1 MQKNFDEKQLKD
13 LLLQMMETEI
23 GGELVYRTAITCAI
37 NKDLAKEW
45 QEYLEETITHQTVVK
60 SIFQEIGLNPNEDS
74 PSRQVVKHIG
84 NSLVKAMEL
93 AKSSGNAGLAQL
105 VACECVV
112 HAETKDH
119 SNWELLGK
127 VAETAS
133 GDIAK
138 ILKKAHEAVEEDE
151 DHHLYHTKGWC
162 RELWIE
168 SLGMPAV
175 LPPPEEVKNVE
186 TAIGASRAEQQREN
200 LLKK

>member
-23 GGELVYRTAITCAI
+23 GGELVYRTAITCAV

-127 VAETAS
+127 VAEAAS